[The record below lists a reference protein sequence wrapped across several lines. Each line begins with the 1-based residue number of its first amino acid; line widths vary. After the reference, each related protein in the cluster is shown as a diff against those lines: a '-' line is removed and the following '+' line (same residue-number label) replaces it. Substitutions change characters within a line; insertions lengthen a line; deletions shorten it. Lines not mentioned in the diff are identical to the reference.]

1 MDKRE
6 LLLSIGFSKEYI
18 SYLDQLDQSEVSVT
32 EVASDEYRSRPND
45 VSNVIVTEPRLSF
58 MTKVIVEQK

>member
-18 SYLDQLDQSEVSVT
+18 SYLDRLDHDEVSPT
-32 EVASDEYRSRPND
+32 EVIFDTFQIQPND
-45 VSNVIVTEPRLSF
+45 VSNVIVTEARTNF
-58 MTKVIVEQK
+58 TTKLIVQPK